1 MGAPCIWHTTEGR
14 EPPLHPAPPC
24 SVRCRSR
31 TMRRSAGLGRLVA
44 CQRLLV
50 TRPTDP
56 HLATPRCRLHQDRW
70 RIQAVLADM
79 AHKGGGSAGPAPRA
93 GARAGVRLRS
103 RHRGGSAPQG
113 RYDGT
118 VPRGRRP
125 PCLLRARFG
134 ACPHPWPAPAFRA
147 CRPLPSCDVLPTP
160 SAPSPQICATRAPA
174 PAVPGHD
181 TLPVLHEQPASAV
194 GRVARCGSMPSTAAH
209 PAMT

>member
-1 MGAPCIWHTTEGR
+1 
-14 EPPLHPAPPC
+14 
-24 SVRCRSR
+24 
-31 TMRRSAGLGRLVA
+31 MRRSAGLGRLVA
-44 CQRLLV
+44 RQRRLV
-50 TRPTDP
+50 ARPTNP
-56 HLATPRCRLHQDRW
+56 HLATPRRRLHQDRW

-79 AHKGGGSAGPAPRA
+79 AHKGGGERGSRA
-93 GARAGVRLRS
+93 TRWRKAAV

>member
-79 AHKGGGSAGPAPRA
+79 AHKGE
-93 GARAGVRLRS
+93 
-103 RHRGGSAPQG
+103 G

-194 GRVARCGSMPSTAAH
+194 GRVDRCGSMPSTAAH